1 MVYEDIMAGVDYF
14 LKQPYIDNRKL
25 VAAGASYGGY
35 MVNWMLGHTSRFR
48 AFVSHAGVFDLRSMF
63 GSTEELWFPLWEF
76 SGPPWD
82 NPEMYARWSPS
93 NFVRNFKTP
102 TLVVHGEKDYRVPV
116 SQAMQLFSAL
126 QLRDVP
132 SRFLYFPDEGHW
144 ILKPRNSVLWY
155 ETVIDWLQ
163 QWMNTAYRHRTR
175 PLKYGPTVDPLE
187 TESSKP
193 AGEIK
198 IQR

>member
-1 MVYEDIMAGVDYF
+1 
-14 LKQPYIDNRKL
+14 
-25 VAAGASYGGY
+25 

-48 AFVSHAGVFDLRSMF
+48 AFVSHAGVFDLGSMF

-144 ILKPRNSVLWY
+144 NPQTSKQRPVVR
-155 ETVIDWLQ
+155 DG
-163 QWMNTAYRHRTR
+163 HR
-175 PLKYGPTVDPLE
+175 LAAAVDEHGLPPPNATPKIRADSRSSGNRVLE
-187 TESSKP
+187 TS
-193 AGEIK
+193 
-198 IQR
+198 R